1 MLTTQEKQW
10 LAQQFPSLVQPRPE
24 LSHKGTFGTLNI
36 IGSSVGMTGAGV
48 LAGVA
53 ALKSGCGKVII
64 GCNQS
69 PLNLHLI
76 EMAPELMLRDASSL
90 INDTL
95 ATAWVIG
102 CGLGISED
110 AQSLMRKV
118 LLLIEQN
125 KSVLIDADGLNILSQ
140 WPQVKKL
147 TPNVVLT
154 PHPKEA
160 SKLLQTTVA
169 EIQADRCVAAQ
180 QLSQRYGCWIV
191 LKGHDTVVS
200 SPEQQIWCNQT
211 GNSGLATAGS
221 GDVLSGIVGSLLA
234 QGIPIEEAARSG
246 VWMHG
251 KAADCLVEQGIGPIG
266 LTAHEIIDKVR
277 MIRNLI
283 VVCR

>member
-1 MLTTQEKQW
+1 MLTSQEKQW

-24 LSHKGTFGTLNI
+24 QSHKGTFGTLNI
-36 IGSSVGMTGAGV
+36 IGSSAGMTGACV
-48 LAGVA
+48 LAGMA

-64 GCNQS
+64 GFNQYQQTL
-69 PLNLHLI
+69 PLI
-76 EMAPELMLRDASSL
+76 ETVPELMLREASSL
-90 INDTL
+90 IDDTF

-102 CGLGISED
+102 CGLGVSDD
-110 AQSLMRKV
+110 AQLLMHKV

-125 KSVLIDADGLNILSQ
+125 KLVLIDADGLNILSQ
-140 WPQVKKL
+140 WQQVKKL
-147 TPNVVLT
+147 TSQVVLT

-160 SKLLQTTVA
+160 ATLLQTTVD
-169 EIQADRCVAAQ
+169 EIQADRCVAAKK
-180 QLSQRYGCWIV
+180 LSQRYGCWVV
-191 LKGHDTVVS
+191 LKGHDTVIS
-200 SPEQQIWCNQT
+200 SPELQIWCNQT

-234 QGIPIEEAARSG
+234 QGIPIEEAVRSG

-277 MIRNLI
+277 LIRNLI
-283 VVCR
+283 IVY